1 MNALVELIKRIAV
14 FMIAAQA
21 VIHFAPDIKYAKYMK
36 LIMGIMIL
44 LQFLSPIYG
53 IVTGIEED
61 LAGQLSN
68 PLQEQETYEY
78 GLSEDFS
85 DSYSTIEA
93 VKINMENEI
102 KSRLNNDLRND
113 GAGNKYEITNVTI
126 ELKTGKTNNENTT
139 EYALGKVRVA
149 VWENTEYNAEMN
161 SEQDTDSGTGTM
173 YAEGAEDTDNDDN
186 VNKVEKIHID
196 KIDIAENGIEK
207 NDNRTSDSLRRRF
220 CSVLGM
226 EEEYMEVIVYG
237 VH

>member
-68 PLQEQETYEY
+68 PLQEQERYEY

-93 VKINMENEI
+93 VTKNMEIEI
-102 KSRLNNDLRND
+102 KSRLNNELLND
-113 GAGNKYEITNVTI
+113 NTGNKYEITNVII

-139 EYALGKVRVA
+139 EYTLGKVRVA
-149 VWENTEYNAEMN
+149 VWENTEYNSGMN
-161 SEQDTDSGTGTM
+161 SEQDTDSETGTM
-173 YAEGAEDTDNDDN
+173 YTEGAEDTDDDN